1 MGLLC
6 LFFAASMPV
15 LKVLLLTAVGSFLA
29 LDQINILGPDAR
41 KHLNTIVFYVFCP
54 ALITSNLAKTI
65 THESMIKLWFMP
77 INILISFIIGSL
89 LGWVVNL
96 LTRPQPHLRGL
107 VIGCCAAGNLG
118 AIPIIIVPAVC
129 KEKGNPFG
137 DRYTC
142 ESYGLT
148 YVSLSMAIGA
158 IYLWV
163 YVYNILRLSVQ
174 AIPEVIDSSVPECTM
189 EPTNA
194 EQGSLSEAQS
204 SPIRFVRSEDRAD
217 ALPSTRFDGNKHQL
231 AFTNKIKQHAVE
243 LLGKL
248 NLKKLFAPSTNG
260 AIVGFIIGLV
270 PPLRKSMIGDSA
282 PLHVIEDSI
291 MLLGNGAIPLL
302 TLIIGA
308 NLLRGLRTLGTP
320 KFMIIGIIVARYIV
334 LPSIGIGVV
343 KAAVRLNLVHADP
356 LYQFVLLLQFA
367 LPPAMNIGTMMQ
379 LFGKGE
385 SECSVILFCC
395 YACALVSLSLWCT
408 FFMWLVG

>member
-41 KHLNTIVFYVFCP
+41 KHLNT
-54 ALITSNLAKTI
+54 
-65 THESMIKLWFMP
+65 
-77 INILISFIIGSL
+77 
-89 LGWVVNL
+89 
-96 LTRPQPHLRGL
+96 
-107 VIGCCAAGNLG
+107 
-118 AIPIIIVPAVC
+118 
-129 KEKGNPFG
+129 
-137 DRYTC
+137 
-142 ESYGLT
+142 
-148 YVSLSMAIGA
+148 IGA

-260 AIVGFIIGLV
+260 ADGLAN
-270 PPLRKSMIGDSA
+270 SYG
-282 PLHVIEDSI
+282 
-291 MLLGNGAIPLL
+291 IPEL
-302 TLIIGA
+302 
-308 NLLRGLRTLGTP
+308 
-320 KFMIIGIIVARYIV
+320 V
-334 LPSIGIGVV
+334 L
-343 KAAVRLNLVHADP
+343 
-356 LYQFVLLLQFA
+356 
-367 LPPAMNIGTMMQ
+367 
-379 LFGKGE
+379 
-385 SECSVILFCC
+385 
-395 YACALVSLSLWCT
+395 
-408 FFMWLVG
+408 